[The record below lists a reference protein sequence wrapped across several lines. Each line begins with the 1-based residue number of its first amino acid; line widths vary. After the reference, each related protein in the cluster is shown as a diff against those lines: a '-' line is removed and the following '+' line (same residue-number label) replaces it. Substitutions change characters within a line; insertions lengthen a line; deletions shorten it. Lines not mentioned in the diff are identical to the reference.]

1 MRRSRVTSRRSGSAH
16 AREARTRARRR
27 LRLALALGAAACLAC
42 ASLDPP
48 PSVRAEPAER
58 YRVGAS
64 DELSFRVLPDPPI
77 EGSARVRPDGR
88 ISVDLIGDVDAA
100 GHTTEEIANEIEQ
113 RMAQYRQEPL
123 ATVSVQAA
131 NSASIGVL
139 GEVARPGRY
148 PIAEETRLA
157 EAIALAGGE
166 TQLAAASRVRL
177 IRWEG
182 GQTVAYEADLDEIQ
196 DGEGSTNVVLV
207 DGDLVFVPPATP
219 VAVGYAIR
227 RALYPLEAVLRA
239 VAGGVLALFAGGN

>member
-1 MRRSRVTSRRSGSAH
+1 VASA
-16 AREARTRARRR
+16 
-27 LRLALALGAAACLAC
+27 AC

-48 PSVRAEPAER
+48 PLLSERAET
-58 YRVGAS
+58 YRVGVS

-77 EGSARVRPDGR
+77 EGSATVRPDGR

-100 GHTTEEIANEIEQ
+100 GRTTEEIASEIEQ
-113 RMAQYRQEPL
+113 RIAQYRQEPL
-123 ATVSVQAA
+123 ATVSVRVA

-139 GEVARPGRY
+139 GEVSRPGRY

-166 TQLAAASRVRL
+166 THLAAASRVRL

-182 GQTVAYEADLDEIQ
+182 GQTVAYEANLDEIQ
-196 DGEGSTNVVLV
+196 GGEGSTNVVLV

-219 VAVGYAIR
+219 VSVGYAIR
-227 RALYPLEAVLRA
+227 RALYPLEVVLGT
-239 VAGGVLALFAGGN
+239 VAGALLGLIASP